1 MAKRPRS
8 GNAFDQLKAAA
19 LAYPEAWEDHP
30 WGETVIK
37 VRGKIFLFLF
47 ESEEGLKISLKLPRS
62 REFALEYPFTKP
74 TGYGL
79 GKPGWVTSSFAPK
92 ESRPSMC
99 SRLGSTRATAPWRRR
114 SWRRR
119 CPLPTVTR
127 LPGLDPGSG
136 WPSASNCNN
145 GSGPPSLT
153 IACTLPGCANGR
165 FAIHFAQPQKR
176 TRRTVQ
182 SRHRLPAICVAEKY
196 QTGSGFYRRA
206 RARSFA
212 A

>member
-136 WPSASNCNN
+136 LAIRIELQQRVGPAEPDDRIYPPRLCKWSLRDTLRSATKTDTQN
-145 GSGPPSLT
+145 GSEPTPA
-153 IACTLPGCANGR
+153 ACHL
-165 FAIHFAQPQKR
+165 
-176 TRRTVQ
+176 RR
-182 SRHRLPAICVAEKY
+182 RKIPD
-196 QTGSGFYRRA
+196 GFGFYR
-206 RARSFA
+206 
-212 A
+212 

>member
-79 GKPGWVTSSFAPK
+79 GKAGWVTSSFAPK
-92 ESRPSMC
+92 EKPPLDVLEAWLDESY
-99 SRLGSTRATAPWRRR
+99 RAVAPKKLAAA
-114 SWRRR
+114 
-119 CPLPTVTR
+119 LPR
-127 LPGLDPGSG
+127 AD
-136 WPSASNCNN
+136 
-145 GSGPPSLT
+145 
-153 IACTLPGCANGR
+153 
-165 FAIHFAQPQKR
+165 
-176 TRRTVQ
+176 
-182 SRHRLPAICVAEKY
+182 
-196 QTGSGFYRRA
+196 RRA
-206 RARSFA
+206 RRA
-212 A
+212 